1 MDGFPALVE
10 GGWTLGPVR
19 KTRNRE
25 AGTRVAGGR
34 QIKGLEKEKNQGFLS
49 VALSSRVQV

>member
-34 QIKGLEKEKNQGFLS
+34 QIKGLEKERNQGFLS